1 MIKVDILKISQ
12 ISWYFHLKISW
23 DTIMIYINDIYH
35 WYFRANPVCHAVSL
49 QHKNNTGLSDQIISK
64 IHSVLQQKDDE
75 TFNSTLSTAGTDL
88 HNTTYSVTR
97 FYTRQKQSNTHTHIH
112 THCYQTLLPCWSA
125 SQSVSWP
132 VVLRRYHCSS
142 LDRVIPRIKCST
154 HECNVGHAIR
164 FNF

>member
-1 MIKVDILKISQ
+1 MIKVDILKISK

-23 DTIMIYINDIYH
+23 DTIMIYINDIIYH

-97 FYTRQKQSNTHTHIH
+97 FYTRQKQSNTHTHTH
-112 THCYQTLLPCWSA
+112 THTHTAIRHCCLVEVPV
-125 SQSVSWP
+125 SQSADQSC
-132 VVLRRYHCSS
+132 YA
-142 LDRVIPRIKCST
+142 VITAAHST
-154 HECNVGHAIR
+154 V
-164 FNF
+164 